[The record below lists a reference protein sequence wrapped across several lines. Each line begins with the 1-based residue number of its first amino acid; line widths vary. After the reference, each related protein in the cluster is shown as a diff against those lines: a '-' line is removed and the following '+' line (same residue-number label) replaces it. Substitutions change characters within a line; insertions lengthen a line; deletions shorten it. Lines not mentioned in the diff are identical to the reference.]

1 MKRILH
7 PNFHLYDTRNNPITS
22 DPTFSIFSR
31 IYIVSSSP
39 NNLFPPS
46 PSRPS
51 ALKNYYNRDFPY
63 FRFDVAEISRC
74 STRSPPF
81 LFPLK
86 KLYITKILDIDL
98 DNIAEISRCVF
109 DNTRLLPK
117 RIRGSRSQ
125 GLNDHQVAGRVPEN
139 FVVAWKPVHLANVNV
154 AEVSATEVFN
164 DVQLLPGEV

>member
-39 NNLFPPS
+39 NNLFPLS
-46 PSRPS
+46 P
-51 ALKNYYNRDFPY
+51 ALLLWKIITTEIFHIFDSMWRKFP
-63 FRFDVAEISRC
+63 EI
-74 STRSPPF
+74 PPF